1 MSPATVEDKLEEKN
15 KEGWGAK
22 KDPELE
28 NQLGSGS
35 VSPTRRIDLGS
46 SG

>member
-1 MSPATVEDKLEEKN
+1 MSPATVEDKLEEK
-15 KEGWGAK
+15 KKGWGAK
-22 KDPELE
+22 KDPVLE
-28 NQLGSGS
+28 NHLGSGS